1 MSIEQTR
8 IIDSRH
14 PNFLSSV
21 TDWEKW
27 RLTYRGGEEFRNR
40 YLERFTS
47 REDPQD
53 FEARKRL
60 TPTPAFAKAAIN
72 RIRNSIF
79 QRMHDITRRGG
90 SLPYQR
96 AIAGLDQGVDRRG
109 STMNAFLG
117 IKCLTEL
124 LVMGRVGVFV
134 DNSVIAGETLADTRG
149 ARPYLYSYQV
159 EDILNWACTKPDEP
173 SEFQAVLLRDTC
185 MDFDASTL
193 LPLQNY
199 QRMRLVWIS
208 PDTGLVNLQF
218 YSPEGEPTDRNGN
231 PGGLP
236 IELELNR
243 IPFVMLDIQDSLL
256 KDICNHQIAL
266 LNLLSSDVNFAL
278 KANFPFYIEQRD
290 LRAVGSHLKQSAN
303 PDGTATTGGQAAHD
317 NEITMGATRGRAY
330 DIKAQA
336 PAFINPSSDP
346 LKASMD
352 LREEITQEITR
363 LVNLGVESLV
373 GKMPTGTQALD
384 SGGLEAGLSF
394 IGLVLE
400 SAERKIAEFWAAY
413 EDRVEPR
420 RKIATIKYPDRYSLK
435 TDQDRIDEATSL
447 SKLMSSVPGQTV
459 KREISK
465 SITQALLGGKVSVD
479 TILKVNQEIDDS
491 SYTTSDPVTILAAV
505 EAGLCGEQT
514 GSMALGFSA
523 EEHVQAKKDHAE
535 RAARVAQAQ
544 ASVKGN
550 GPLANLTAGQ
560 MGGDPAAR
568 GVPDL
573 SANPANAPQQEKK
586 QGRDRTLHDSKR
598 RRVRG
603 RGTNNQG
610 NPTQ

>member
-1 MSIEQTR
+1 MSVEQTR
-8 IIDSRH
+8 IIDSRY
-14 PNFLSSV
+14 PNWLTTCS
-21 TDWEKW
+21 DWEKW
-27 RLTYRGGEEFRNR
+27 RLTYRGGDEFRNK

-47 REDPQD
+47 REDPND

-60 TPTPAFAKAAIN
+60 TPVPSFAKAAIN

-79 QRMHDITRRGG
+79 QRMHDITRRDG
-90 SLPYQR
+90 SPAYQR

-117 IKCLTEL
+117 VKCLTEL

-134 DNSVIAGETLADTRG
+134 DNSVVAGETLADVG
-149 ARPYLYSYQV
+149 NARPYLYPYQV
-159 EDILNWACTKPDEP
+159 EDILNWACTKPDDP

-185 MDFDASTL
+185 MDYDQTTM
-193 LPLQNY
+193 LPLEKF
-199 QRMRLVWIS
+199 QRMRLLWIS

-218 YSPEGEPTDRNGN
+218 YSTNGDPIDRDGN
-231 PGGLP
+231 PSGP
-236 IELELNR
+236 IELELTR
-243 IPFVMLDIQDSLL
+243 IPFVILDITDSLL

-290 LRAVGSHLKQSAN
+290 LRAVGSHLKQAAN
-303 PDGTATTGGQAAHD
+303 PDGTATAGGQAAHD

-330 DIKAQA
+330 DIKANP

-352 LREEITQEITR
+352 LREEIAQEISR
-363 LVNLGVESLV
+363 LVNLGVEVLGSR
-373 GKMPTGTQALD
+373 MPAGTQALD
-384 SGGLEAGLSF
+384 SGGLEAGLSY

-413 EDRVEPR
+413 EDRVVAR
-420 RKIATIKYPDRYSLK
+420 RKVATIKYPDRYSLK
-435 TDQDRIDEATSL
+435 TDKDRIEEATQL

-465 SITQALLGGKVSVD
+465 SITQALLGGKVSVE
-479 TILKVNQEIDDS
+479 TITKVNAEIDES
-491 SYTTSDPVTILAAV
+491 LYTTSDPTTILAAV
-505 EAGLCGEQT
+505 EAGLCGEKT
-514 GSMALGFSA
+514 GSMALGFS
-523 EEHVQAKKDHAE
+523 ETEHIQAKKDHAE

-544 ASVKGN
+544 ASVKGSN
-550 GPLANLTAGQ
+550 NS
-560 MGGDPAAR
+560 GGDPAAR

-573 SANPANAPQQEKK
+573 SANPSASRQEKK

-603 RGTNNQG
+603 RGADNQG
-610 NPTQ
+610 NQT

>member
-1 MSIEQTR
+1 MSLYQTR
-8 IIDSRH
+8 VIDSRH
-14 PNFLSSV
+14 PNFMSNV

-27 RLTYRGGEEFRNR
+27 RLTYRGGEEFRNK
-40 YLERFTS
+40 YLERFTT
-47 REDPQD
+47 REDVPD

-60 TPTPAFAKAAIN
+60 TPVPAFAKAAIN

-90 SLPYQR
+90 SPNYQR

-124 LVMGRVGVFV
+124 LTMGRTGVFV
-134 DNSVIAGETLADTRG
+134 DNSVIAGETLADVG
-149 ARPYLYSYQV
+149 NARPYLYAYQV
-159 EDILNWACTKPDEP
+159 EDILSWACTKPDEP
-173 SEFQAVLLRDTC
+173 SEFQSVLLRDTV
-185 MDFDASTL
+185 MDYDMATM
-193 LPLQNY
+193 LPLQQF
-199 QRMRLVWIS
+199 QRLRLLWVNQ
-208 PDTGLVNLQF
+208 DTGLVNLQF
-218 YSPEGEPTDRNGN
+218 YSADGDPIDRAGN
-231 PGGLP
+231 PSGP
-236 IELELNR
+236 IELELTR
-243 IPFVMLDIQDSLL
+243 IPFIMLDLGDSLL

-290 LRAVGSHLKQSAN
+290 LRAVGSHLKQAAN
-303 PDGTATTGGQAAHD
+303 PDGTATAGGQAAHD

-330 DIKAQA
+330 DIKASP

-352 LREEITQEITR
+352 LREEIAQEINR
-363 LVNLGVESLV
+363 LVNLGVETLV

-384 SGGLEAGLSF
+384 SGGLEAGLSY

-400 SAERKIAEFWAAY
+400 SAERKIAECWAAY
-413 EDRVEPR
+413 EDRVVSR

-465 SITQALLGGKVSVD
+465 SITQALLGGKINVD
-479 TILKVNQEIDDS
+479 TITKINSEIDES
-491 SYTTSDPVTILAAV
+491 SYTTSDPATILQAV
-505 EAGLCGEQT
+505 EAGLCGEKT
-514 GSMALGFSA
+514 GSMALGFS
-523 EEHVQAKKDHAE
+523 ETEHIQAKKDHAE

-544 ASVKGN
+544 ASVKGSN
-550 GPLANLTAGQ
+550 NS
-560 MGGDPAAR
+560 GGDPAAR

-573 SANPANAPQQEKK
+573 SANPNAPRQEKQ

-603 RGTNNQG
+603 QGANNQG
-610 NPTQ
+610 DQT

>member
-1 MSIEQTR
+1 MSVSQTR

-14 PNFLSSV
+14 PNFLSNV
-21 TDWEKW
+21 ADWEKW
-27 RLTYRGGEEFRNR
+27 RLTYQGGEAFRSR

-47 REDPQD
+47 REDLPD

-60 TPTPAFAKAAIN
+60 TPIPSFAKAAIN

-79 QRMHDITRRGG
+79 QRMHDITRRDGAP
-90 SLPYQR
+90 SYQR
-96 AIAGLDQGVDRRG
+96 AITGLDQGVDRRG

-134 DNSVIAGETLADTRG
+134 DNSVIPGETLADVG
-149 ARPYLYSYQV
+149 SARPYLYSYQV
-159 EDILNWACTKPDEP
+159 EDILSWACTKPDDP
-173 SEFQAVLLRDTC
+173 SEFQSLLLRDTC
-185 MDFDASTL
+185 LDCDFATM
-193 LPLQNY
+193 LPLQQF
-199 QRMRLVWIS
+199 QRYRLLWIN
-208 PDTGLVNLQF
+208 PDSGLVNLQF
-218 YSPEGEPTDRNGN
+218 YSAEGDPIDRDGN
-231 PGGLP
+231 PSGP
-236 IELELNR
+236 VALELTR
-243 IPFVMLDIQDSLL
+243 IPFVLLDLGDSLI

-290 LRAVGSHLKQSAN
+290 LRAVGSHLKQAAN
-303 PDGTATTGGQAAHD
+303 PDGAATTGGQTSHE
-317 NEITMGATRGRAY
+317 NEITIGATKGRAY
-330 DIKAQA
+330 DIKASP
-336 PAFINPSSDP
+336 PAFINPSPDP

-352 LREEITQEITR
+352 LREEIAQEITR
-363 LVNLGVESLV
+363 LVNLGVEALGS
-373 GKMPTGTQALD
+373 KMPAGVQALD
-384 SGGLEAGLSF
+384 SGGLEAGLSY

-400 SAERKIAEFWAAY
+400 SAERKIAEFWATY
-413 EDRVEPR
+413 EERVASR

-435 TDQDRIDEATSL
+435 TDKDRIDEATSL

-465 SITQALLGGKVSVD
+465 SITQALLGGKVSVE
-479 TILKVNQEIDDS
+479 TIAKINSEIDES
-491 SYTTSDPVTILAAV
+491 AYTTSDPTTILQAV

-523 EEHVQAKKDHAE
+523 EEHIQAKKDHAE

-544 ASVKGN
+544 ASVRGT
-550 GPLANLTAGQ
+550 GRMP
-560 MGGDPAAR
+560 GGDPAAR

-573 SANPANAPQQEKK
+573 SANPKAPEQEKK
-586 QGRDRTLHDSKR
+586 QSRDKTLQDSKR

-603 RGTNNQG
+603 KARFPSQDGQ
-610 NPTQ
+610 QE

>member
-1 MSIEQTR
+1 MSVEQTR
-8 IIDSRH
+8 IIDSRY
-14 PNFLSSV
+14 PNWLTTCS
-21 TDWEKW
+21 DWEKW
-27 RLTYRGGEEFRNR
+27 RLTYRGGDEFRNK

-47 REDPQD
+47 REDPND

-60 TPTPAFAKAAIN
+60 TPVPSFAKAAIN

-79 QRMHDITRRGG
+79 QRMHDITPRDG
-90 SLPYQR
+90 SPAYQR

-117 IKCLTEL
+117 VKCLTEL

-134 DNSVIAGETLADTRG
+134 DNSVVAGETLADVG
-149 ARPYLYSYQV
+149 NARPYLYPYQV
-159 EDILNWACTKPDEP
+159 EDILNWACTKPDDP

-185 MDFDASTL
+185 MDYDQTTM
-193 LPLQNY
+193 LPLEKF
-199 QRMRLVWIS
+199 QRMRLLWIS

-218 YSPEGEPTDRNGN
+218 YSTNGDPIDRDGN
-231 PGGLP
+231 PSGP
-236 IELELNR
+236 IELELTR
-243 IPFVMLDIQDSLL
+243 IPFVILDITDSLL

-290 LRAVGSHLKQSAN
+290 LRAVGSHLKQAAN
-303 PDGTATTGGQAAHD
+303 PDGTATAGGQAAHD

-330 DIKAQA
+330 DIKANP

-352 LREEITQEITR
+352 LREEIAQEISR
-363 LVNLGVESLV
+363 LVNLGVEVLGSR
-373 GKMPTGTQALD
+373 MPAGTQALD
-384 SGGLEAGLSF
+384 SGGLEAGLSY

-413 EDRVEPR
+413 EDRVVAR
-420 RKIATIKYPDRYSLK
+420 RKVATIKYPDRYSLK
-435 TDQDRIDEATSL
+435 TDKDRIEEATQL

-465 SITQALLGGKVSVD
+465 SITQALLGGKVSVE
-479 TILKVNQEIDDS
+479 TITKVNAEIDES
-491 SYTTSDPVTILAAV
+491 LYTTSDPTTILAAV
-505 EAGLCGEQT
+505 EAGLCGEKT
-514 GSMALGFSA
+514 GSMALGFS
-523 EEHVQAKKDHAE
+523 ETEHIQAKKDHAE

-544 ASVKGN
+544 ASVKGSN
-550 GPLANLTAGQ
+550 NS
-560 MGGDPAAR
+560 GGDPAAR

-573 SANPANAPQQEKK
+573 SANPSASRQEKK

-603 RGTNNQG
+603 QGANNQG
-610 NPTQ
+610 DQT

>member
-1 MSIEQTR
+1 MSLTQTR
-8 IIDSRH
+8 VIDSRH
-14 PNFLSSV
+14 PNFLSSM

-27 RLTYRGGEEFRNR
+27 RLTYRGGEEFRNK

-47 REDPQD
+47 REDPND
-53 FEARKRL
+53 FEARKRV
-60 TPTPAFAKAAIN
+60 TPVPAFAKAAIN

-79 QRMHDITRRGG
+79 QRMHDITRRDG

-96 AIAGLDQGVDRRG
+96 AIAGMDQGVDRRG

-134 DNSVIAGETLADTRG
+134 DNSVVEGETLADVRG
-149 ARPYLYSYQV
+149 ARPYLYPYQV
-159 EDILNWACTKPDEP
+159 EDILSWACTKPDEP
-173 SEFQAVLLRDTC
+173 SEFQAILLRDTC
-185 MDFDASTL
+185 MDYDQSTM

-199 QRMRLVWIS
+199 QRLRLLWVNQ
-208 PDTGLVNLQF
+208 DTGLVNLQF
-218 YSPEGEPTDRNGN
+218 YSTEGDPTDRDGN
-231 PGGLP
+231 PSGP
-236 IELELNR
+236 IELELTR
-243 IPFVMLDIQDSLL
+243 IPFVMLDLGDSLL

-290 LRAVGSHLKQSAN
+290 MRAVGSHLKQAAN
-303 PDGTATTGGQAAHD
+303 PDGTATAGGQAAHD

-330 DIKAQA
+330 DIKANA

-352 LREEITQEITR
+352 LREEIAQEINR

-413 EDRVEPR
+413 EDRVASR
-420 RKIATIKYPDRYSLK
+420 RVIATIKYPDRYSLK
-435 TDQDRIDEATSL
+435 TDQDRIDEATAL
-447 SKLMSSVPGQTV
+447 SKLMSSVPGQTI

-465 SITQALLGGKVSVD
+465 SITQALLGGKVSVE
-479 TILKVNQEIDDS
+479 TIGKVNAEIDES
-491 SYTTSDPVTILAAV
+491 VYTTSDPTTILAAV
-505 EAGLCGEQT
+505 EAGLCGEET
-514 GSMALGFSA
+514 GSMALGFSK
-523 EEHVQAKKDHAE
+523 EEHIQAKKDHAE

-550 GPLANLTAGQ
+550 GPLAGQ
-560 MGGDPAAR
+560 VGGDPAAR

-573 SANPANAPQQEKK
+573 SANPQASQQEKK

-603 RGTNNQG
+603 RGANTQG
-610 NPTQ
+610 KQTQ

>member
-1 MSIEQTR
+1 MSVEQTR
-8 IIDSRH
+8 IIDSRY
-14 PNFLSSV
+14 PNWLTTCS
-21 TDWEKW
+21 DWEKW
-27 RLTYRGGEEFRNR
+27 RLTYRGGDEFRNK

-47 REDPQD
+47 REDPND

-60 TPTPAFAKAAIN
+60 TPVPSFAKAAIN

-79 QRMHDITRRGG
+79 QRMHDITRRDG
-90 SLPYQR
+90 SPAYQR

-109 STMNAFLG
+109 RTMNAFLG
-117 IKCLTEL
+117 VKCLTEL

-134 DNSVIAGETLADTRG
+134 DNSVVAGETLADVG
-149 ARPYLYSYQV
+149 NARPYLYPYQV
-159 EDILNWACTKPDEP
+159 EDILNWACTKPDDP

-185 MDFDASTL
+185 MDYDQTTM
-193 LPLQNY
+193 LPLEKF
-199 QRMRLVWIS
+199 QRMRLLWIS

-218 YSPEGEPTDRNGN
+218 YSTNGDPIDRDGN
-231 PGGLP
+231 PSGP
-236 IELELNR
+236 IELELTR
-243 IPFVMLDIQDSLL
+243 IPFVILDITDSLL

-290 LRAVGSHLKQSAN
+290 LRAVGSHLKQAAN
-303 PDGTATTGGQAAHD
+303 PDGTATAGGQAAHD

-330 DIKAQA
+330 DIKANP

-352 LREEITQEITR
+352 LREEIAQEISR
-363 LVNLGVESLV
+363 LVNLGVEVLGSR
-373 GKMPTGTQALD
+373 MPAGTQALD
-384 SGGLEAGLSF
+384 SGGLEAGLSY

-413 EDRVEPR
+413 EDRVVAR
-420 RKIATIKYPDRYSLK
+420 RKVATIKYPDRYSLK
-435 TDQDRIDEATSL
+435 TDKDRIEEATQL

-465 SITQALLGGKVSVD
+465 SITQALLGGKVSVE
-479 TILKVNQEIDDS
+479 TITKVNAEIDES
-491 SYTTSDPVTILAAV
+491 LYTTSDPTTILAAV
-505 EAGLCGEQT
+505 EAGLCGEKT
-514 GSMALGFSA
+514 GSMALGFS
-523 EEHVQAKKDHAE
+523 ETEHIQAKKDHAE

-544 ASVKGN
+544 ASVKGSN
-550 GPLANLTAGQ
+550 NS
-560 MGGDPAAR
+560 GGDPAAR

-573 SANPANAPQQEKK
+573 SANPSASRQEKK

-603 RGTNNQG
+603 QGANNQG
-610 NPTQ
+610 DQT